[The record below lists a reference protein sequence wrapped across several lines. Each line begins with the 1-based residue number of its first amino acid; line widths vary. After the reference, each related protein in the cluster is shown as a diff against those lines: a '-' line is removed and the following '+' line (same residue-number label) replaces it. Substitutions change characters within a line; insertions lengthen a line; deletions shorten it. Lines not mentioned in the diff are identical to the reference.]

1 MMSFRL
7 FATAAVAALCLA
19 ATPALAQDK
28 PAKPAATTKQK
39 QKPPVK
45 PAAPAKQPESAAR
58 APDAGEEEPQL
69 AGAITPPLSSS
80 QPEWIKVCQND
91 QQTKKEVCLTNRALR
106 SETGQTLMTA
116 VVVQLTSDK
125 KQILR
130 MILPVGVLI
139 PNGAGIFL
147 DNAHYLSGKFL
158 VCTPEGCLVQ
168 IELSDAEL
176 AALRKAHTMSVALK
190 TPNQQVVLPLSVDGL
205 AKALD
210 NPPLNPQSVVD
221 EQKKLQEELQKAA
234 EKARSD
240 LNSSAPAPAKP
251 AQ

>member
-19 ATPALAQDK
+19 ATPALAQEK
-28 PAKPAATTKQK
+28 PKPAATARQK
-39 QKPPVK
+39 QKPPAK
-45 PAAPAKQPESAAR
+45 PAQAKQPEAASR
-58 APDAGEEEPQL
+58 AEEAGDEEPKL
-69 AGAITPPLSSS
+69 AGAITPPLSGS
-80 QPEWIKVCQND
+80 QPEWVKVCQTD
-91 QQTKKEVCLTNRALR
+91 PQSKKQVCLTNRALR

-116 VVVQLTSDK
+116 VVVQLVSDK

-130 MILPVGVLI
+130 LILPVGVLI

-147 DNAHYLSGKFL
+147 DNTHFESGKFL

-168 IELSDAEL
+168 IELSDSAL
-176 AALRKAHTMSVALK
+176 ATLRKAHTMAVALK
-190 TPNQQVVLPLSVDGL
+190 TPNQQVSLPLSVDGL

-210 NPPLNPQSVVD
+210 NPPLDPQTVVE

-240 LNSSAPAPAKP
+240 LNASAPAKP

>member
-19 ATPALAQDK
+19 ATPALAQEK
-28 PAKPAATTKQK
+28 PAKPAAATKQK
-39 QKPPVK
+39 PKA
-45 PAAPAKQPESAAR
+45 PAKAKQPEAAK
-58 APDAGEEEPQL
+58 ASDGAADEEPKL
-69 AGAITPPLSSS
+69 TGAVTPPMSGS
-80 QPEWIKVCQND
+80 QPEWVKVCQTD
-91 QQTKKEVCLTNRALR
+91 PQSKKQVCLTNRALR

-116 VVVQLTSDK
+116 VVVQLVSDK

-147 DNAHYLSGKFL
+147 DNAHFLSGRFL

-168 IELSDAEL
+168 IELSDSEL
-176 AALRKAHTMSVALK
+176 ASLRKAHTMSVALR
-190 TPNQQVVLPLSVDGL
+190 TPNQQVALPLSIDGL

-210 NPPLNPQSVVD
+210 NPPIDPQTVVQ

-240 LNSSAPAPAKP
+240 LNATAPAKP